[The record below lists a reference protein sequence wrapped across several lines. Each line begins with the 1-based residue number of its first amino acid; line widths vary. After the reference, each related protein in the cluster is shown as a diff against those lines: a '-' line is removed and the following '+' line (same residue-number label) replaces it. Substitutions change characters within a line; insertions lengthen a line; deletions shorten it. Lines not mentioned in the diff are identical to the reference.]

1 VDPSEIFKVFFGG
14 GGGGPESNKWVKI
27 VRFNMGGG
35 DPFGGF
41 GGFHGHNSSR
51 GSKRG
56 GHNPFG
62 WNRFSY

>member
-1 VDPSEIFKVFFGG
+1 
-14 GGGGPESNKWVKI
+14 
-27 VRFNMGGG
+27 MGGG

-62 WNRFSY
+62 